1 MADSLCKNV
10 LYRLT
15 RPRYVVVDVV
25 YGNVH
30 PESDLFRSD
39 VFQEH
44 LVDLFAFFRHPFDG
58 YFYEE
63 PRVFGC
69 HVVVG
74 RYTAVRIQIL
84 RLLLHDAASCLFT
97 AYVVEGGVFR
107 HREQQRFDPFFGY
120 YHFSLCPEGD
130 EHILCGLLPLLG
142 RTEKLGKKVIQ
153 SHFVMDEY
161 FLVGIVIPRSES
173 LKDLRG
179 YDVVAI
185 QYVNMALCRYRV
197 YCQMCKYGHK
207 HLNEVQTVS
216 FVVA

>member
-1 MADSLCKNV
+1 MLLTADSLCKNV

-63 PRVFGC
+63 PRVFGY

-74 RYTAVRIQIL
+74 RYAAVRIL
-84 RLLLHDAASCLFT
+84 MRLLLHDAASRLFS

-120 YHFSLCPEGD
+120 YHFTLCPEGD
-130 EHILCGLLPLLG
+130 KYLLCGLLPLLG
-142 RTEKLGKKVIQ
+142 RTEKLGKKVLQ
-153 SHFVMDEY
+153 SPFVMDEY
-161 FLVGIVIPRSES
+161 LLVSIVIPRSES
-173 LKDLRG
+173 LKDLRS
-179 YDVVAI
+179 YDIVVVQSGNKSLVWLPCFNVECA
-185 QYVNMALCRYRV
+185 NMGI
-197 YCQMCKYGHK
+197 K
-207 HLNEVQTVS
+207 T
-216 FVVA
+216 